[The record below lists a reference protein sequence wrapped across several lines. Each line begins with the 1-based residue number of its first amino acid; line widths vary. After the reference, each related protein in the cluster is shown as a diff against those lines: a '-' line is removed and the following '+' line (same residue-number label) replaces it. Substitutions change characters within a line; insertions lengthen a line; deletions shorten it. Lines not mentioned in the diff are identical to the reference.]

1 MSGRFE
7 VGASAD
13 LRALHRI
20 PWLPPPEGE
29 LHAHDYRVEVVVRGD
44 TLSPDG
50 MLLDLDQ
57 LNAALSDCLAELDS
71 ADLDQLPSFA
81 GVNTTV
87 EMVAAH
93 IWEQVRDRLPA
104 GHGLGALRVTLFETA
119 DAWASIDRP
128 LEG

>member
-1 MSGRFE
+1 MFE
-7 VGASAD
+7 VGVAGSFD
-13 LRALHRI
+13 ALHR
-20 PWLPPPEGE
+20 LQGEVEGAG
-29 LHAHDYRVEVVVRGD
+29 HDHSHDYRVEVVVRGD
-44 TLSPDG
+44 ALTPDG
-50 MLLDLDQ
+50 MLLDLDR
-57 LNAALSDCLAELDS
+57 LNAALSECLAELDS

-87 EMVAAH
+87 EMVARH
-93 IWEQVRDRLPA
+93 IWERVRDRLPA

>member
-1 MSGRFE
+1 MFE
-7 VGASAD
+7 VGVAGSFD
-13 LRALHRI
+13 ALHR
-20 PWLPPPEGE
+20 LQGEVEGAA
-29 LHAHDYRVEVVVRGD
+29 HDHSHDYRVEVVVRGD
-44 TLSPDG
+44 TLTPDG

-87 EMVAAH
+87 EMVAGH
-93 IWEQVRDRLPA
+93 IWERVRDRLPD
-104 GHGLGALRVTLFETA
+104 GHGLEALRVTLFESA
-119 DAWASIDRP
+119 DAWASIEWP